1 MQRPRALCLTCPQDI
16 RERYYN
22 MMIELHTLQR
32 SPMDLAADWEAMYRT
47 KGFEGTA
54 KGMEVL
60 SRLLS
65 LLPHTH
71 TTTATRHTHTHCV
84 FLVNYVAGHRH

>member
-1 MQRPRALCLTCPQDI
+1 
-16 RERYYN
+16 

-71 TTTATRHTHTHCV
+71 TQLLRQDTLTHTV
-84 FLVNYVAGHRH
+84 FSLVNYVAGHRH